1 MPDHVYGGLHCR
13 EVEDLA
19 ASFVLGSLEADEA
32 GAVRA
37 HLAACPEPHPEM
49 AELGSV
55 VPALLESLE
64 LVAPPADLKRRI
76 LAAAA
81 TDLQAAPDA
90 QRVGDTQR
98 TPVGDIQRTPGGFFG
113 NLFRRPIWAGVA
125 LAAVVALVAIGVGY
139 TSLRTQVDDL
149 TAYRNAVAAVL
160 KDAVEPGAQ
169 LAVLKPAVGSTG
181 PGGFAAVGDDGA
193 VMLVMHD
200 LAPTA
205 GAQVYEAWLIAG
217 QSAPVPIGAFTV
229 SKNGT
234 ASFATA
240 HASLGDGVTVAL
252 SLEPGPGA
260 TTPTQVV

>member
-1 MPDHVYGGLHCR
+1 MP
-13 EVEDLA
+13 
-19 ASFVLGSLEADEA
+19 
-32 GAVRA
+32 
-37 HLAACPEPHPEM
+37 
-49 AELGSV
+49 
-55 VPALLESLE
+55 PALLIDTYSLFFRAHHALPPMNTQSGRPTSALYGFCTALLKE
-64 LVAPPADLKRRI
+64 LRDRRPSALAFAVDAPVPTFRHEAYAGYK
-76 LAAAA
+76 
-81 TDLQAAPDA
+81 A
-90 QRVGDTQR
+90 QRERAPVADT
-98 TPVGDIQRTPGGFFG
+98 QRTPGGFFG

-169 LAVLKPAVGSTG
+169 LAVLKPVAGSTG

-229 SKNGT
+229 SMNGT

-260 TTPTQVV
+260 TTPTQVVAAGTARGAS